1 MEHGNLIKAT
11 TANRVREAGAFV
23 VPTNITFAVVARD
36 GARYGMS
43 AESLEKVSFVLDAGL
58 SALEMLQ
65 SAGVTMG
72 YGSDLL
78 GQMQGHQSEEFL
90 LRGRVLKPRDVIRSA
105 TVDAARVLNME
116 GLIGTIAPG
125 AHADLIAVYGNPL
138 KDLAILSD
146 PARLR
151 KIIKGG

>member
-1 MEHGNLIKAT
+1 MKAT

-58 SALEMLQ
+58 SALETLQ

-78 GQMQGHQSEEFL
+78 GQMRGHQSEEFL
-90 LRGRVLKPRDVIRSA
+90 LRSRVLKPRDVIRSA

-116 GLIGTIAPG
+116 GLIGTI
-125 AHADLIAVYGNPL
+125 HALI
-138 KDLAILSD
+138 
-146 PARLR
+146 
-151 KIIKGG
+151 